1 MEEEEDPFNNPV
13 FRIESFPENLQVEKY
28 PLYQNIKW
36 DVTDVFTLAAIM
48 LQKAFNPLRLLSSEL
63 ELYIGLGKIVEGPLL
78 EMELHLKLKEIQQA
92 LLPFQENDYKS
103 RSTILAIQPILK
115 RQTFN
120 KLPKVNVVIDESNR
134 QNKPKL
140 PEVEVIDESN
150 PQKKLKLAP
159 LRPKVYKTDKETK
172 LTRKFLALQ
181 GYALFYETMSTYL
194 PKIYKLYIYNV
205 LNSYLTKEKTEL
217 LVSSIED
224 YLLNLEYFRAKYY
237 ARIGGVDGI
246 KGFFKK
252 GDEKKESVSPIQLNE
267 DKLLA
272 YVFVGNKWIKIYDIP
287 NLVIPLTTT
296 ANVPPPPKL
305 SQLEI
310 DAMDQ
315 IELPNQEG
323 VEKQSFDGES
333 IKGDDD
339 DNLLGYKSD
348 ICLKCLKSC
357 E

>member
-78 EMELHLKLKEIQQA
+78 EMELHLKLKEIRQA

-120 KLPKVNVVIDESNR
+120 KLPKVNVVIDESN
-134 QNKPKL
+134 
-140 PEVEVIDESN
+140 E
-150 PQKKLKLAP
+150 QKKLKLASG
-159 LRPKVYKTDKETK
+159 RPKAYKTDKETK

-339 DNLLGYKSD
+339 DNLLGYESD